1 MDIITNS
8 YNKLVSS
15 DDSKSITSECLVKD
29 LNIDDLLSWIN
40 KIEPVE
46 LNSIPLAWLEHRS
59 SVQVRMTKKHGGI
72 AVSIE

>member
-40 KIEPVE
+40 R
-46 LNSIPLAWLEHRS
+46 AR
-59 SVQVRMTKKHGGI
+59 
-72 AVSIE
+72 